1 MSAPWGEAE
10 REKAWLAVLLA
21 WVAGIVDAVGY
32 LTLFRLFTAH
42 MSGNSVEMGL
52 RLGQGDWAEALRRAV
67 PIPLFVL
74 GVALGAALSEAAAR
88 RGMRSTFALVLALE
102 AALLLT
108 FMLYGS
114 GSLRGGAF
122 PSTTDWTYYLPV
134 ALLVLAMGLQTA
146 TLQRVGGR
154 TVRTTYVTGMLTN
167 LALASVTYL
176 FWRYDRKRGQVG
188 ADDKGASLQRVAL
201 LGAIWCAYALGAIL
215 GGYAELHWA
224 LRSLLFPLCALAA
237 VIALDLLRPINT
249 APNHASS
256 GQ

>member
-1 MSAPWGEAE
+1 MSALWGEAE

-42 MSGNSVEMGL
+42 MSGNSVELGL
-52 RLGQGDWAEALRRAV
+52 RLGQGDWGEALRRAV
-67 PIPLFVL
+67 PVPLFVL

-88 RGMRSTFALVLALE
+88 RGVRSTFALVLAPE
-102 AALLLT
+102 AALLLA

-114 GSLRGGAF
+114 RLLRGGAI
-122 PSTTDWTYYLPV
+122 SVTLGWTYYVPV

-146 TLQRVGGR
+146 TLQRVAGR

-167 LALASVTYL
+167 LAQESVTYL
-176 FWRYDRKRGQVG
+176 FWRHDRKHGRAD
-188 ADDKGASLQRVAL
+188 ADDKDGSLQRVVL
-201 LGAIWCAYALGAIL
+201 LASIWSAYALGAIL

-224 LRSLLFPLCALAA
+224 LRPLLFPLCALAA
-237 VIALDLLRPINT
+237 VVVLDLLRPINT
-249 APNHASS
+249 APGNVSS
-256 GQ
+256 G